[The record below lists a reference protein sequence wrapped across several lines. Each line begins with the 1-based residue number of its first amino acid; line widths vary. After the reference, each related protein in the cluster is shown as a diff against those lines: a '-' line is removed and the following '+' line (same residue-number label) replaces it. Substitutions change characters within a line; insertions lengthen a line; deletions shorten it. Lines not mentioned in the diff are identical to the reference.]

1 MKDIGIIEAVKQI
14 REKSEFLFWLML
26 IFGVFCLVV
35 FATSS
40 SAASA
45 AEEDPRHQLCAEGKL
60 PMLSGVGNVID
71 KTFFNPET
79 EVLHRTDRL
88 FYVETTKN
96 GKNVEGCIPAGIPIS
111 AKKGNPFAEHFAT
124 KGWRMIHNFI
134 PMPVVVPSVSME
146 KLKPSAEKVFLT
158 ENKPQ
163 PQPQPQPQKNL
174 FLGLSDD
181 IWRKLSYCAGSVA
194 VGYGANSGNTGIIGG
209 GVVIVGITLYFD
221 GDKSLLDQFSWGD
234 VGVGILCGT
243 AGYYVAPKKEE
254 SSSSETRGGSSGSSG
269 PSGPGPDPTL

>member
-1 MKDIGIIEAVKQI
+1 
-14 REKSEFLFWLML
+14 
-26 IFGVFCLVV
+26 
-35 FATSS
+35 
-40 SAASA
+40 
-45 AEEDPRHQLCAEGKL
+45 
-60 PMLSGVGNVID
+60 
-71 KTFFNPET
+71 
-79 EVLHRTDRL
+79 
-88 FYVETTKN
+88 
-96 GKNVEGCIPAGIPIS
+96 
-111 AKKGNPFAEHFAT
+111 
-124 KGWRMIHNFI
+124 MIHNFI

-158 ENKPQ
+158 ENK